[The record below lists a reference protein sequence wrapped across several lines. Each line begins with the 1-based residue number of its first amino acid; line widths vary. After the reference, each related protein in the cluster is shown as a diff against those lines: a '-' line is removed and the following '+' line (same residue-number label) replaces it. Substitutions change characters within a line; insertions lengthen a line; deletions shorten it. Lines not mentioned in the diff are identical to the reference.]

1 MFYRVPAAFWV
12 PFHGVCTAISVR
24 LRDAFGVCIAFPWRS
39 GTALNSYK
47 CISFNY
53 YFICFVIFKIILFV
67 IFVFLSYMLK
77 QNATG
82 RGRSST

>member
-1 MFYRVPAAFWV
+1 MSQSFVCLLCACIYMYTNRKPARCLIDIKNGILTSAS
-12 PFHGVCTAISVR
+12 H
-24 LRDAFGVCIAFPWRS
+24 L
-39 GTALNSYK
+39 L
-47 CISFNY
+47 FNY
-53 YFICFVIFKIILFV
+53 YFVCFVIFKIILFV